1 MVGKELLYLLL
12 KQFLF
17 IVNNKYFVQL
27 EEGKWH
33 HYSINT
39 DAWNE
44 FSAFISRVGKVE

>member
-33 HYSINT
+33 HYSINI
-39 DAWNE
+39 DVWKQFND
-44 FSAFISRVGKVE
+44 FISLVGKVE